1 MNHSAATTFTKDAMA
16 SSRRLFVARSACVG
30 LSALAGGLL
39 TAAGSARA
47 ATFPTRPVRVFT
59 PFPAGSGPDASL
71 RLVGEQ
77 LSKHWG
83 QPVLVDNRPGG
94 NGFIAVSAFK
104 QGATDGHDLL
114 QLDSTHVT
122 SHPSTFA
129 KLPYDVQ
136 RDFASL
142 RMVLRTPFFVA
153 VGARSPHRTL
163 DDLVAAARA
172 RPGKMSYGSWFN
184 GSPGHL
190 AGLLMQSKF
199 DLSMLHVPFR
209 DFGQLYTA
217 VANGEV
223 DWAMG
228 SVATAAPL
236 EKAGRLRFISLAAPQ
251 RDPLYPDVPA
261 TAESASTRGFEV
273 SAWAGLFAPAS
284 IPGELR
290 KMISADVSQALASS
304 EVATVYKTIG
314 YEAPNLSPP
323 QFDALIRR
331 ETSQWSKLIQAANL
345 RLD

>member
-1 MNHSAATTFTKDAMA
+1 MTT
-16 SSRRLFVARSACVG
+16 SRRRFIARSAG
-30 LSALAGGLL
+30 LGLGACASFASGL
-39 TAAGSARA
+39 ISPARGA
-47 ATFPTRPVRVFT
+47 PAPAFPTRAVRVFT

-71 RLVGEQ
+71 RMVADQ
-77 LSKHWG
+77 LSRHWG

-94 NGFIAVSAFK
+94 NGFIAVAAFK
-104 QGATDGHDLL
+104 KGASDGHDLL
-114 QLDSTHVT
+114 QLDSTHIT

-129 KLPYDVQ
+129 NLPYDVQ

-142 RMVLRTPFFVA
+142 RMLLRTPFFVA

-163 DDLVAAARA
+163 EDLLRTARA
-172 RPGKMSYGSWFN
+172 QPGLVTYGSWFN

-190 AGLLMQSKF
+190 AGLLMQSRF
-199 DLSMLHVPFR
+199 DVSMLHVPFR

-217 VANGEV
+217 VANGDV

-236 EKAGRLRFISLAAPQ
+236 EKAGRLRFIALAAPQ

-261 TAESASTRGFEV
+261 TAETPATRGFEV
-273 SAWAGLFAPAS
+273 SAWAGLFAPAA

-290 KMISADVSQALASS
+290 RMISADVSQALAAP
-304 EVATVYKTIG
+304 EVVAAYKTLG

-331 ETSQWSKLIQAANL
+331 ETAQWAKVVQAAHL
-345 RLD
+345 KLD

>member
-1 MNHSAATTFTKDAMA
+1 MTT
-16 SSRRLFVARSACVG
+16 SRRRFIARGAGLGLGACASFASD
-30 LSALAGGLL
+30 LISP
-39 TAAGSARA
+39 ARGA
-47 ATFPTRPVRVFT
+47 PAPAFPTRAVRVFT

-71 RLVGEQ
+71 RMVADQ
-77 LSKHWG
+77 LSRHWG

-94 NGFIAVSAFK
+94 NGFIAVAAFK
-104 QGATDGHDLL
+104 KGASDGHDLL
-114 QLDSTHVT
+114 QLDSTHIT

-129 KLPYDVQ
+129 NLPYDVQ

-142 RMVLRTPFFVA
+142 RMLLRTPFFVA

-163 DDLVAAARA
+163 EDLLRTARA
-172 RPGKMSYGSWFN
+172 QPGRVTYGSWFN

-190 AGLLMQSKF
+190 AGLLMQSRF
-199 DLSMLHVPFR
+199 DVSMLHVPFR

-217 VANGEV
+217 VANGDV

-236 EKAGRLRFISLAAPQ
+236 EKAGRLRFIALAAPQ

-261 TAESASTRGFEV
+261 TAETPATRGFEV
-273 SAWAGLFAPAS
+273 SAWAGLFAPAA

-290 KMISADVSQALASS
+290 RMISANVSQSLAAP
-304 EVATVYKTIG
+304 EVVAAYKTLG

-331 ETSQWSKLIQAANL
+331 ETAQWAKVVQAAHL
-345 RLD
+345 KLD

>member
-1 MNHSAATTFTKDAMA
+1 MTT
-16 SSRRLFVARSACVG
+16 SRRILLARGAHVG
-30 LSALAGGLL
+30 LGALAGGLL
-39 TAAGSARA
+39 AASGAARA
-47 ATFPTRPVRVFT
+47 TTTFPSRPVRVFT

-71 RLVGEQ
+71 RMVAEQ
-77 LSKHWG
+77 LSRHWG

-94 NGFIAVSAFK
+94 NGFIAVAAFK
-104 QGATDGHDLL
+104 QGASDGHDLI
-114 QLDSTHVT
+114 QLDSTHIT

-142 RMVLRTPFFVA
+142 RMLLRTPFFVA
-153 VGARSPHRTL
+153 VGAHSPHRTL
-163 DDLVAAARA
+163 DDLVSAARA
-172 RPGKMSYGSWFN
+172 RPGRMSYGSWFN

-190 AGLLMQSKF
+190 AGLLMQARF

-236 EKAGRLRFISLAAPQ
+236 EKAGRLRFIALAAPQ
-251 RDPLYPDVPA
+251 RDSLYPDVPA
-261 TAESASTRGFEV
+261 TAESPSTRGFEV
-273 SAWAGLFAPAS
+273 SAWAGLFGPAA
-284 IPGELR
+284 IAGNLQ
-290 KMISADVSQALASS
+290 KMISADVSQALAAS
-304 EVATVYKTIG
+304 EVMAAYKTIG

-331 ETSQWSKLIQAANL
+331 ETAQWAKIIQAANL

>member
-1 MNHSAATTFTKDAMA
+1 MGTFA
-16 SSRRLFVARSACVG
+16 SFASGLVTPARGAP
-30 LSALAGGLL
+30 ALAL
-39 TAAGSARA
+39 
-47 ATFPTRPVRVFT
+47 PTRAVRVFT
-59 PFPAGSGPDASL
+59 PVPAGSGPDASL
-71 RLVGEQ
+71 RMVADQ
-77 LSKHWG
+77 LSRHWG

-94 NGFIAVSAFK
+94 NGFIAVAAFK
-104 QGATDGHDLL
+104 KGASDGHDLL
-114 QLDSTHVT
+114 QLDSTHIT

-129 KLPYDVQ
+129 NLPYDVQ

-142 RMVLRTPFFVA
+142 RMLLRTPFFVA

-163 DDLVAAARA
+163 EDLLRTARA
-172 RPGKMSYGSWFN
+172 QPGRVTYGSWFN

-190 AGLLMQSKF
+190 AGLLMQSRF
-199 DLSMLHVPFR
+199 DVSMLHVPFR

-217 VANGEV
+217 VANGDV

-236 EKAGRLRFISLAAPQ
+236 EKAGRLRFIALAAPQ

-261 TAESASTRGFEV
+261 TAEAPATRGFEV
-273 SAWAGLFAPAS
+273 SAWAGLFAPAA

-290 KMISADVSQALASS
+290 RMISADVSQALAAP
-304 EVATVYKTIG
+304 EVVAAYKTLG

-331 ETSQWSKLIQAANL
+331 DTAQWAKVVQAAHL
-345 RLD
+345 KLD